1 MWGWRNVGGGVQLR
15 CQLVCWGRMAIL
27 QRLAVDEALLEEF
40 CRRSKVVKLELFGST
55 VADPANARD
64 VDLLVTFAADAN
76 WGLFEHEGMQRELA
90 ELLGRNVDL
99 VSRRAIE
106 ASGNALRRS
115 AILDSVVTVYVAG
128 YNMIDKDRS
137 REIRRHIRRV
147 LMTEWDP
154 IGVRDVPQA
163 SDEYDSYIGGFYEL
177 LKRGASE
184 AEIGDCLRWIEVDQM
199 GLTDAS
205 GNPLVPAATRSA
217 VAASLK
223 DLGRDLTDTAE

>member
-1 MWGWRNVGGGVQLR
+1 
-15 CQLVCWGRMAIL
+15 
-27 QRLAVDEALLEEF
+27 
-40 CRRSKVVKLELFGST
+40 
-55 VADPANARD
+55 
-64 VDLLVTFAADAN
+64 
-76 WGLFEHEGMQRELA
+76 
-90 ELLGRNVDL
+90 
-99 VSRRAIE
+99 
-106 ASGNALRRS
+106 
-115 AILDSVVTVYVAG
+115 
-128 YNMIDKDRS
+128 
-137 REIRRHIRRV
+137 
-147 LMTEWDP
+147 MTEWDP